1 MRVLHLLK
9 TSVGGPWALRQVRE
23 LVRLGLDVHVTMPP
37 NGPMVERFQEAG
49 ATVHLHQFD
58 LPVRRPWLW
67 PRLFEKFRA
76 LVGEIS
82 PDLIHSHFVGTTLT
96 MRMALGH
103 VHPTPR
109 VFMVPGP
116 LHLEHTL
123 FRRGEIAS
131 AGAPDYWIGSCR
143 WSCER
148 YVRSGVPAER
158 VYLAYYGLELEQ
170 YAGRVPGCLRAELN
184 LGSDAQIVGTVSY
197 MYAPKRYLGHTR
209 GVKGHEDLID
219 ATALAL
225 RDHPRLYCV
234 VVGSAPPG
242 AEAYEQRVR
251 EYARR
256 RCGDRVIFLGHRTD
270 VYDLYLDFD
279 VAVHPSHSENIGGA
293 PESLLLGVPTIT
305 TSVGGFPDVIRE
317 GDTGWLVPPHSP
329 ERLAGVLSSV
339 LSDRKGAR
347 DTALRGAELS
357 KQLFDTRRTAADVQR
372 IYRNILAKHK
382 A

>member
-1 MRVLHLLK
+1 VRVLHLLK
-9 TSVGGPWALRQVRE
+9 TSVGGPWALRQICE
-23 LVRLGLDVHVTMPP
+23 LVRLGVEVHVSMPP
-37 NGPMVERFQEAG
+37 HGPMVERFQQAG
-49 ATVHLHQFD
+49 AIVHQHQFD

-67 PRLFEKFRA
+67 PAVFERFRG
-76 LVGEIS
+76 LVREVA

-103 VHPTPR
+103 AHGTPR

-131 AGAPDYWIGSCR
+131 AGAPDHWIGSCR
-143 WSCER
+143 WTCER
-148 YVRSGVPAER
+148 YVRAGVPAER
-158 VYLAYYGLELEQ
+158 VHLAYYGLELEQ
-170 YAGRVPGCLRAELN
+170 YTGRTPGRLRGELK

-197 MYAPKRYLGHTR
+197 MYPPKRYLGHTR

-219 ATALAL
+219 ASALAL

-234 VVGSAPPG
+234 VVGSAPAG
-242 AEAYEQRVR
+242 AEAYERAVR
-251 EYARR
+251 EYARA

-293 PESLLLGVPTIT
+293 PESLLLGVPTVT
-305 TSVGGFPDVIRE
+305 TNVGGFPDVIRE
-317 GDTGWLVPPHSP
+317 GATGWMVPPHSP
-329 ERLAGVLSSV
+329 ERLARVLCAV
-339 LSDRKGAR
+339 LSDPEGAR
-347 DTALRGAELS
+347 ETARRGAELS
-357 KQLFDTRRTAADVQR
+357 RQLFDTRRTAADVQR
-372 IYRNILAKHK
+372 IYSEILAKHK